1 MNHDPNA
8 PDTDTRL
15 LAALAAPLAAL
26 RSASAEC
33 SAPPRV
39 EQALMAAFA
48 KHYPRKRWYQRFSS
62 AHWGWTGGLGS
73 AAAALLAV
81 LVLRA
86 PLPGAADRPA
96 LLPLD
101 DGTAFIAL
109 ASQERIEQETG
120 PRMLEASLQRTE
132 LAALGVPVS
141 PETAGDV
148 VHAEM
153 LVGADGAPLAL
164 RLSSQ

>member
-1 MNHDPNA
+1 MNHDAIDP
-8 PDTDTRL
+8 
-15 LAALAAPLAAL
+15 ALAAPLAAL
-26 RSASAEC
+26 RSATAEC

-48 KHYPRKRWYQRFSS
+48 QQRARKRWYQRGYQRWSP
-62 AHWGWTGGLGS
+62 AQWRWTVGLGS
-73 AAAALLAV
+73 ATAAALAL
-81 LVLRA
+81 LILRV
-86 PLPGAADRPA
+86 PGAADASAPFQ
-96 LLPLD
+96 LD
-101 DGTAFIAL
+101 DGPAFIAL
-109 ASQERIEQETG
+109 ASQERIEQETH

-148 VHAEM
+148 VRAEM
-153 LVGADGAPLAL
+153 LVGADGSPLAL

>member
-26 RSASAEC
+26 RSASADC

-48 KHYPRKRWYQRFSS
+48 KHYPRKRWYQRLSS
-62 AHWGWTGGLGS
+62 AQWGWTGGLGS
-73 AAAALLAV
+73 AAAAALAV
-81 LVLRA
+81 LFLRA
-86 PLPGAADRPA
+86 PLPGANVPA
-96 LLPLD
+96 LSPLD
-101 DGTAFIAL
+101 DGMAFIAL
-109 ASQERIEQETG
+109 ASQERIEQETH

-148 VHAEM
+148 VRAEM